1 MSFIYKGLEAEYS
14 RHLVTDAE
22 VDTQM
27 ERLRQQT
34 PQVKVVTDRSAQM
47 GDELVL
53 DFAGFCDGEQF
64 AGGTA
69 EKQTLVL
76 GSGMFI
82 PGFEQQL
89 VGSRPGENVT
99 VEVTFP
105 EEYHA
110 PELAGK
116 AAKFECLVH
125 EIREKAA
132 YELDDNFAK
141 ALGVE
146 TFDQL
151 RRQLQE
157 SMQQYAD
164 DRGEL
169 DLQDQLIR
177 KAAQTLDFQADEAQ
191 IEEAVS
197 EQMETLNA
205 QLAQQ
210 GLNLEMFCR
219 FTGKSEEQLREDARP
234 EAEQNLRVHAA
245 VERIVELEQI
255 KVTEQ
260 EIAEAL
266 NDICVQNQMT
276 LEQLQEVYDEAF
288 ATAVIRSLQMRKA
301 MTLVRNAAV
310 IKEI

>member
-141 ALGVE
+141 ALGVDVAE
-146 TFDQL
+146 IL
-151 RRQLQE
+151 E
-157 SMQQYAD
+157 
-164 DRGEL
+164 
-169 DLQDQLIR
+169 
-177 KAAQTLDFQADEAQ
+177 
-191 IEEAVS
+191 IE
-197 EQMETLNA
+197 
-205 QLAQQ
+205 
-210 GLNLEMFCR
+210 
-219 FTGKSEEQLREDARP
+219 KEE
-234 EAEQNLRVHAA
+234 
-245 VERIVELEQI
+245 
-255 KVTEQ
+255 
-260 EIAEAL
+260 
-266 NDICVQNQMT
+266 
-276 LEQLQEVYDEAF
+276 
-288 ATAVIRSLQMRKA
+288 
-301 MTLVRNAAV
+301 
-310 IKEI
+310 